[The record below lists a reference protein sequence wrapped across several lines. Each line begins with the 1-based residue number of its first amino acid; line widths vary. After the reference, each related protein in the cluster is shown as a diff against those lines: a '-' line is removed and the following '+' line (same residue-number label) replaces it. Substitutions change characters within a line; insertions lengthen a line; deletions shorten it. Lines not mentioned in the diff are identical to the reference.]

1 MKTINDIVDWLI
13 SSGALTA
20 LFIFAWLYLK
30 PVLETKKTH
39 AKTEQAKAAWDYL
52 EQVSD
57 TAVSA
62 LVHEPMLGA
71 DKFKKAVASVTETMI
86 AKGLHPSNEDVQQ
99 AVQAAY
105 EKSDLTKSDDP
116 VLQAI
121 KKAPNRANHVEKAR
135 G

>member
-1 MKTINDIVDWLI
+1 MKTVNDVVDWFI
-13 SSGALTA
+13 SGGGLTA

-30 PVLETKKTH
+30 PVLQAKKSH

-62 LVHEPMLGA
+62 LVHAPLVGT
-71 DKFKKAVASVTETMI
+71 DKFNQAVVNVTETMV
-86 AKGLHPSNEDVQQ
+86 AKGLHPSNEDVKQ

-121 KKAPNRANHVEKAR
+121 KKAPNRANHAEDAR

>member
-1 MKTINDIVDWLI
+1 MKTINDIVDWAI

-20 LFIFAWLYLK
+20 LFVFAWLYLK
-30 PVLETKKTH
+30 PVLQAKKAH
-39 AKTEQAKAAWDYL
+39 AKTQQAKAAWDYL

-62 LVHEPMLGA
+62 LVHEPMLGK
-71 DKFKKAVASVTETMI
+71 DKFKQAVTSVTETMV

-105 EKSDLTKSDDP
+105 EKSDLTHSNDP
-116 VLQAI
+116 VFAAI
-121 KKAPNRANHVEKAR
+121 AKAPNRANKVEKAK

>member
-1 MKTINDIVDWLI
+1 MKTINDVVDWLI

-20 LFIFAWLYLK
+20 LFVFAWLYLK
-30 PVLETKKTH
+30 PVLEAKKTH

-57 TAVSA
+57 TAVSS
-62 LVHEPMLGA
+62 LVHEPLLGA

-116 VLQAI
+116 VLQSI
-121 KKAPNRANHVEKAR
+121 KKAPNRANHIEKAK

>member
-1 MKTINDIVDWLI
+1 MKTINDIVDWAI

-20 LFIFAWLYLK
+20 LFVFAWLYLK
-30 PVLETKKTH
+30 PVLQAKKAH
-39 AKTEQAKAAWDYL
+39 AKTQQAKAAWDYL

-62 LVHEPMLGA
+62 LVHEPMLGK
-71 DKFKKAVASVTETMI
+71 DKFKQAVTSVTETMV

-105 EKSDLTKSDDP
+105 EKSDLTHSNDP

-121 KKAPNRANHVEKAR
+121 KKAPNRVNHVVEAR